1 MSTYSATH
9 TYTSTHTATFLT
21 ETILGTLVEA
31 IAQLGLKPTA
41 VTDDWVRNE
50 AAVLKWI
57 EERSL
62 KSLSVE
68 FTSAVGTLITVVEFP
83 VEYSTGGGDPAQF
96 RASKDRI
103 RRFLTKY
110 AALPASTQTRLFA
123 KFYGYHTEMPG
134 WSRGTSTDRS
144 GLRSTSAGTL
154 ATAPGASASMSIY
167 D

>member
-1 MSTYSATH
+1 VSTYSSTH
-9 TYTSTHTATFLT
+9 TYTSTHTATYLT

-41 VTDDWVRNE
+41 VTDDWARNE

-68 FTSAVGTLITVVEFP
+68 FTSSSGTLITVVEFP
-83 VEYSTGGGDPAQF
+83 VEFCASGKDAAEF

-103 RRFLTKY
+103 RRFLTKFGT
-110 AALPASTQTRLFA
+110 LPSTTQTRLFV
-123 KFYGYHTEMPG
+123 KFYGHHTTMPG
-134 WSRGTSTDRS
+134 WSKGTSADRS

-154 ATAPGASASMSIY
+154 ATAPGAAASMSIY

>member
-9 TYTSTHTATFLT
+9 TYTSTHTATYLT
-21 ETILGTLVEA
+21 ETILGTLAEA
-31 IAQLGLKPTA
+31 IAQLGLVPTA
-41 VTDDWVRNE
+41 VTDDWARNE
-50 AAVLKWI
+50 TAVLQWI

-68 FTSAVGTLITVVEFP
+68 FTSTSGALITVVEFP
-83 VEYSTGGGDPAQF
+83 VEYSSSGADAAEF

-103 RRFLTKY
+103 RRFLAKFGT
-110 AALPASTQTRLFA
+110 LPSTTQTRLFA
-123 KFYGYHTEMPG
+123 QFYGNHSSMPG
-134 WSRGTSTDRS
+134 WTKGTAADRS

-154 ATAPGASASMSIY
+154 ATAPGATASMSIY